1 MGGNEED
8 GKTGFFP
15 LIKAAISKSIINNI
29 IIPGHDHKRHRARV
43 SRRYVLGH
51 MK

>member
-1 MGGNEED
+1 MGGSEED

-15 LIKAAISKSIINNI
+15 LIKAAISKSIIDI
-29 IIPGHDHKRHRARV
+29 IILGHDHKWHQARV
-43 SRRYVLGH
+43 FRRYVLGH